1 MEQKQLDDME
11 QSFLD
16 EEFISEEDL
25 VEEALPKK
33 NGAKSASGTSSV
45 VSGYSD
51 ASLEKKSSMK
61 KSAEKSAIK
70 ITPVKV
76 EKMEKKEEKKEPRA
90 EKRVQVHEIRQEPNP
105 KAAPKLDQKQESSF
119 SVVKESLPKK
129 EPVLKEAA
137 KESGKATASSAISA
151 APVNPWATEN
161 GSGTLKSVSTWKAMT
176 GIVLILLLFSVVTDG
191 FQFGGEETSP
201 EKVVLAEEEATQKVL
216 SFVNT
221 KLLQPPFV
229 AEVRDSAEVGDLYK
243 VTLAVAGQEVD
254 SYVTKDGELFFPQGI
269 VLSAPAFSDTA
280 DEPASADAVGD
291 ASNDDAEV
299 ASSNG
304 EEPATGSSDAGEEL
318 TGAAVT
324 SGETAAAEE
333 RGVDLEGE
341 PFLGDADAPVTVVEY
356 SDYQCSFCR
365 KFWAETLPQLKEG
378 YIATGKVTFVFKDFP
393 LKSHPEAQPAA
404 LAAACAQEQGKFW
417 EYHDKLFEGQRSLGD
432 EQYATWAEELG
443 LDGDRFASCLS
454 SKKYQDDIQAD
465 VQEAAA
471 LGILGTPAFVVNGKV
486 LSGFQPYSVF
496 VREVEAAL
504 AAGAPNQ
511 DAQVAAEPASEEEAP
526 TATETSGT
534 TSGTESD
541 DVQDVVITSIIAK
554 KWLFGPNKLTVG
566 KGDEVQLS
574 IMPESGFTFT
584 FSLPAFGVEK
594 EVSGATRMSFIAD
607 KAGEF
612 PFSCSSCEAWRGMTG
627 KIVVK

>member
-1 MEQKQLDDME
+1 ME

-33 NGAKSASGTSSV
+33 NEAKSASGTSSAL
-45 VSGYSD
+45 SGSSD
-51 ASLEKKSSMK
+51 ISPEKRSSMK
-61 KSAEKSAIK
+61 KSAEKSAVK
-70 ITPVKV
+70 ITPVKA
-76 EKMEKKEEKKEPRA
+76 EKMEKKEEKKELRA
-90 EKRVQVHEIRQEPNP
+90 EKRVQVHEIRQEPKP
-105 KAAPKLDQKQESSF
+105 KVAPKLDQKQESSF
-119 SVVKESLPKK
+119 SMVKESLPKK
-129 EPVLKEAA
+129 EPVLKETA
-137 KESGKATASSAISA
+137 KESGKSTASAAISS

-201 EKVVLAEEEATQKVL
+201 EKVVLGEEEATQKVL

-280 DEPASADAVGD
+280 DEPESSDAVGD
-291 ASNDDAEV
+291 ATNDAAEV
-299 ASSNG
+299 ASPEG
-304 EEPATGSSDAGEEL
+304 EEPVTGSSEADGEL
-318 TGAAVT
+318 TGTAVAA
-324 SGETAAAEE
+324 GGTAAAEE

-341 PFLGDADAPVTVVEY
+341 PFLGDVTAPVTIVEF

-365 KFWAETLPQLKEG
+365 KFWSETLPQLKEG
-378 YIATGKVTFVFKDFP
+378 YMATGTVKFVFKDFP
-393 LKSHPEAQPAA
+393 LNSHPEAQPAA

-417 EYHDKLFEGQRSLGD
+417 EYHDKLFDGQRSLGD
-432 EQYATWAEELG
+432 EQYAVWAQELG
-443 LDGDRFASCLS
+443 LDVQQFTACLS
-454 SKKYQDDIQAD
+454 SNKYQDDIEAD

-504 AAGAPNQ
+504 AASSPTPE
-511 DAQVAAEPASEEEAP
+511 AQAAAEPASEEEAAP
-526 TATETSGT
+526 EEAPAETEASGT

-541 DVQDVVITSIIAK
+541 DVQDVVITSITAK

-566 KGDEVQLS
+566 KGDEVQLT
-574 IMPESGFTFT
+574 IVPESGFMFT

-594 EVSGATRMSFIAD
+594 EVSGAMRISFIAD
-607 KAGEF
+607 KVGEF

-627 KIVVK
+627 KVVVK

>member
-1 MEQKQLDDME
+1 ME

-33 NGAKSASGTSSV
+33 NEAKTASGISSAL
-45 VSGYSD
+45 SGSSD
-51 ASLEKKSSMK
+51 ISPEKKSSMR

-70 ITPVKV
+70 ITPVKA

-90 EKRVQVHEIRQEPNP
+90 EKRVQVHEIRQEPKP
-105 KAAPKLDQKQESSF
+105 KVAPPKLDQKQESSF

-129 EPVLKEAA
+129 EPLPKEAA
-137 KESGKATASSAISA
+137 KESGKATASSAISS

-191 FQFGGEETSP
+191 FQFGGEETSS
-201 EKVVLAEEEATQKVL
+201 EKVVLSQEEATQKVL
-216 SFVNT
+216 SFVNA

-229 AEVRDSAEVGDLYK
+229 AEVRDSAEMGDLYK

-280 DEPASADAVGD
+280 DEPESSDAPNSKDNTEAASP
-291 ASNDDAEV
+291 E
-299 ASSNG
+299 G
-304 EEPATGSSDAGEEL
+304 EGPATGSSDPDGEL

-324 SGETAAAEE
+324 SGGTTAAEE

-341 PFLGDADAPVTVVEY
+341 PFLGDATAPVTVVEF

-365 KFWAETLPQLKEG
+365 KFWAETLPQLKDG
-378 YIATGKVTFVFKDFP
+378 YIITGKVKFFFKDFP
-393 LKSHPEAQPAA
+393 LNSHPEAQPAA

-417 EYHDKLFEGQRSLGD
+417 EYHDKLFDGQRSLGD
-432 EQYATWAEELG
+432 EQYAAWAEELG

-454 SKKYQDDIQAD
+454 SKKYQEDIQAD
-465 VQEAAA
+465 IREAAA
-471 LGILGTPAFVVNGKV
+471 LGILGTPAFVINGKV
-486 LSGFQPYSVF
+486 ISGFQPYSVF
-496 VREVEAAL
+496 VREVDAAL
-504 AAGAPNQ
+504 AAGAPVQ
-511 DAQVAAEPASEEEAP
+511 DTQRAEEPASEEQAAPEEAP
-526 TATETSGT
+526 AATETSGT
-534 TSGTESD
+534 DSGTESGD
-541 DVQDVVITSIIAK
+541 DVQDVILASITAK

-574 IMPESGFTFT
+574 IMPESDFTFT

-594 EVSGATRMSFIAD
+594 EVSGATRVSFVAD